1 MQSKETTTAIVADA
15 PAGNWVDSIL
25 PLSLRPYAR
34 LARLDRPI
42 GWWLLLL
49 PCWWALAL
57 ATGSSGGGLPS
68 LWFAILFWIGAVVM
82 RGAGCTLND
91 IVDRD
96 FDAAV
101 ARTRSRP
108 IPSGQVTIRGALVF
122 LVMQCLIGLAVLVQF
137 NLYTIFLG
145 AASLLV
151 VAIYPFMKRITDW
164 PQFVLGLAFN
174 WGALVGWTAVTGSL
188 AWPSILLYAGG
199 VAWTLAYD
207 TIYALQDKED
217 DALIGVRST
226 ALIFGDRA
234 VYWVAFFF
242 VLALALIDAA
252 LWLADAGLIAHIGV
266 VGAALHA
273 AWQVAR
279 LDIGDPSRSL
289 MLFRSNRLFGLFI
302 LCGIL
307 LDTLLK

>member
-1 MQSKETTTAIVADA
+1 
-15 PAGNWVDSIL
+15 
-25 PLSLRPYAR
+25 
-34 LARLDRPI
+34 
-42 GWWLLLL
+42 
-49 PCWWALAL
+49 
-57 ATGSSGGGLPS
+57 
-68 LWFAILFWIGAVVM
+68 
-82 RGAGCTLND
+82 
-91 IVDRD
+91 
-96 FDAAV
+96 
-101 ARTRSRP
+101 
-108 IPSGQVTIRGALVF
+108 
-122 LVMQCLIGLAVLVQF
+122 
-137 NLYTIFLG
+137 
-145 AASLLV
+145 
-151 VAIYPFMKRITDW
+151 
-164 PQFVLGLAFN
+164 
-174 WGALVGWTAVTGSL
+174 
-188 AWPSILLYAGG
+188 
-199 VAWTLAYD
+199 LAYD